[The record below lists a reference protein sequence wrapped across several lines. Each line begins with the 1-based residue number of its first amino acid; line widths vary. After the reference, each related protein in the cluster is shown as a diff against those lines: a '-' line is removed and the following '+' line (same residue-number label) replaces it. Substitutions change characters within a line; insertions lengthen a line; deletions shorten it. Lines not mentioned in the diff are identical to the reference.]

1 MSFTDASRLDQ
12 ICTRVDKTLWDDI
25 QLIMPTDESK
35 KLLTRHLNRK
45 TSLIAMFIEINNST
59 EAGLSLPEDR
69 FALMIQN
76 FAREI
81 CIAVIAYAVYISK
94 YEAEL

>member
-1 MSFTDASRLDQ
+1 
-12 ICTRVDKTLWDDI
+12 
-25 QLIMPTDESK
+25 
-35 KLLTRHLNRK
+35 
-45 TSLIAMFIEINNST
+45 MFIEINNST

-81 CIAVIAYAVYISK
+81 SIAVIGYAIYISK